1 MTKLQKS
8 FDTKEVGMK
17 IRQLRKARSMRQDEL
32 GEILGGLSRGQVS
45 NLETGRRN
53 LNLHQIKILADYFG
67 VTLDTLGLKIEEV
80 EVNDLLA
87 RAKLIFENDT
97 VPFEEKQE
105 LSEEI
110 MKMYI
115 IAKEQTK
122 K

>member
-1 MTKLQKS
+1 MTKIQKS
-8 FDTKEVGMK
+8 LDTKK
-17 IRQLRKARSMRQDEL
+17 IGEKVRQLRKARSMRQDEL
-32 GEILGGLSRGQVS
+32 GEVLGGLSRGQVS

-53 LNLHQIKILADYFG
+53 LNIHQIKILADFFG
-67 VTLDTLGLKIEEV
+67 VSLETLGLKTEEV

-115 IAKEQTK
+115 IAKEQIK